1 MFDQVELDRELFA
14 ALGRVDAE
22 IAWAVRDDGCGWCGG
37 RLHRGDY
44 PGSRGER

>member
-22 IAWAVRDDGCGWCGG
+22 IARAGIG
-37 RLHRGDY
+37 RLLSEMNAA
-44 PGSRGER
+44 PMP